1 MPLKPESQPD
11 AVKFFTSS
19 AWADLRQ
26 LLEAGRPSY
35 PPISA
40 DALTTASQC
49 RRREGYELC
58 IETLLR
64 ESVCAPVVAAD
75 GKPETKAAKDPM
87 QAALNDLM
95 GKGEYVDTHTD

>member
-26 LLEAGRPSY
+26 LLEEGRPSY

-75 GKPETKAAKDPM
+75 GKPEEKPADPM
-87 QAALNDLM
+87 KSAMKELM
-95 GKGEYVDTHTD
+95 ENGEYVDTHTD

>member
-11 AVKFFTSS
+11 AVKFFTSP

-26 LLEAGRPSY
+26 LLEEGRPSY
-35 PPISA
+35 PPVSA
-40 DALTTASQC
+40 DALTTTSQC

-64 ESVCAPVVAAD
+64 ESVCAPVVASD
-75 GKPETKAAKDPM
+75 GKADEKSADPM
-87 QAALNDLM
+87 QSALKELM
-95 GKGEYVDTHTD
+95 DKGEYVDTHTD